1 LKDRVVRGV
10 ILFAHGSRDP
20 EWSRPF
26 ESIASILSTNFVVTV
41 AYLELMRP
49 TLAEAVAALAA
60 AEAKS
65 IRVIPMFFGQGGHV
79 KEDLP
84 RLVSE
89 LGRAH
94 GDLELVLE
102 KPIGEDP
109 AVIEAIAG
117 AIAAGIPSPPGS
129 GRRS

>member
-20 EWSRPF
+20 EWARPF
-26 ESIASILSTNFVVTV
+26 ESVASILSNNFLVTV

-60 AEAKS
+60 AGAKS

-79 KEDLP
+79 KDDLP

-117 AIAAGIPSPPGS
+117 AIAGGISSPRGS

>member
-1 LKDRVVRGV
+1 LKEGIV
-10 ILFAHGSRDP
+10 LFAHGSRDP

-26 ESIASILSTNFVVTV
+26 ESVASILSRNFLVTV

-60 AEAKS
+60 AGAKS

-117 AIAAGIPSPPGS
+117 AIAAGIPSPRGS

>member
-1 LKDRVVRGV
+1 LKLGVV
-10 ILFAHGSRDP
+10 LFAHGSRDS

-26 ESIASILSTNFVVTV
+26 ESVASILSNNFLVTV

-60 AEAKS
+60 AGAKS

-102 KPIGEDP
+102 KPIGENP
-109 AVIEAIAG
+109 AVIEAIAA
-117 AIAAGIPSPPGS
+117 AIAAGIPSPRGS